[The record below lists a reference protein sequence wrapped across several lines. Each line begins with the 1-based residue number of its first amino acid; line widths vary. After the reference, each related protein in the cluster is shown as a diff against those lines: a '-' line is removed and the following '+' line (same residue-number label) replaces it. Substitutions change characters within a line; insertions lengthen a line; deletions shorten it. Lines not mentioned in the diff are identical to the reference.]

1 MNACGECIHINTTK
15 FVLKTVQ
22 RIWTKLAFLD
32 IERKNDGKKIQY
44 RKIINADGQTNEQGE
59 KRWMDKQQEAVSK
72 QNEKKITKPY
82 YARIHLRAYMGL

>member
-32 IERKNDGKKIQY
+32 IERKNDGKKIS
-44 RKIINADGQTNEQGE
+44 TE
-59 KRWMDKQQEAVSK
+59 K
-72 QNEKKITKPY
+72 
-82 YARIHLRAYMGL
+82 